1 MKKLVALACGL
12 LLALGAAFGFAAC
25 SDGDTLKVG
34 VTKYPPMDYI
44 DETTGEWT
52 GFDAELAEK
61 AFGELGYEV
70 EFVEIVWE
78 TKIMSL
84 QSGEID
90 AIWNGM
96 TVTDELKQNILLSD
110 PYMTNQQVLVIRT
123 EDADAYKTQEDL
135 AKASKIAF
143 EGGSAADTILSEM
156 DALREDQ
163 LLSMEKQ
170 VDTFL
175 EVKTGSSD
183 VAVVD
188 LALAKETVGQSDFAD
203 LTYVN
208 VGFASEEFAVGFRKE
223 DTELC
228 QKINELLAKYK
239 EDGTITQLGEKYGVT
254 V

>member
-1 MKKLVALACGL
+1 MKKFLALLCTA
-12 LLALGAAFGFAAC
+12 LLALGAVTFAAC
-25 SDGDTLKVG
+25 GGDDTIKVG

-52 GFDAELAEK
+52 GFDAELARK
-61 AFGELGYEV
+61 AFGELGYDV

-78 TKIMSL
+78 TKIVSL

-90 AIWNGM
+90 VIWNGM
-96 TVTDELKQNILLSD
+96 TVTDELRQNILLSD
-110 PYMTNQQVLVIRT
+110 PYMTNQQVLVIRA
-123 EDADAYKTQEDL
+123 ADAEKYKTQADL
-135 AKASKIAF
+135 SKASKIAF

-156 DALREDQ
+156 EGLNEGQ

-170 VDTFL
+170 ADTFL

-188 LALAKETVGQSDFAD
+188 LALAKETVGQGDYTD
-203 LTYVN
+203 LVYVN
-208 VGFASEEFAVGFRKE
+208 VGFATEEFAVGFRKE
-223 DTELC
+223 DTDLC
-228 QKINELLAKYK
+228 KKINELLAKYK
-239 EDGTITQLGEKYGVT
+239 EDNTIGQLGEKYGVT